1 MDIFCD
7 LRTVQSILQIDSIQ
21 EMMPVLRHSPNLYE
35 PWMLIPFLLMLTL
48 IGYMRK
54 SYARRLHRLFSS
66 LLRLQILRQ
75 VMREE
80 LVFSHRISVLLFLNF
95 AMATS
100 MILYG
105 AVKYYGWNIFDLS
118 GWELYLTILGVIIS
132 AYLLKLVIGFFLRK
146 LYRDPGLIREY
157 LFEVILIDKALGII
171 LLPFAVAISF
181 MNIGSLNILFG
192 IVVFIVSL
200 FLLFRVVQG
209 LIMSISYP
217 VSRVY
222 IILYLCTLE
231 ILPFLV
237 VYKIFINQIA

>member
-7 LRTVQSILQIDSIQ
+7 LRTVQRILQIDSLKQ
-21 EMMPVLRHSPNLYE
+21 MEPLLRHSPNLYE
-35 PWMLIPFLLMLTL
+35 YWMIIAFLLMLIL
-48 IGYMRK
+48 IGYMRVN
-54 SYARRLHRLFSS
+54 YTRRLHRLFSS
-66 LLRLQILRQ
+66 LVRLQILRQ

-80 LVFSHRISVLLFLNF
+80 LVFSHRISVLLFFNF
-95 AMATS
+95 AMVTS
-100 MILYG
+100 MILYS
-105 AVKYYGWNIFDLS
+105 AAKYYGWNVFNFS
-118 GWELYLTILGVIIS
+118 GWELYLIILAIITAS
-132 AYLLKLVIGFFLRK
+132 YLLKLIIGFILRK

-171 LLPFAVAISF
+171 LLPFAAAISF
-181 MNIGSLNILFG
+181 VNTGSLNILFG
-192 IVVFIVSL
+192 IVVTITVL

-237 VYKIFINQIA
+237 VFKIFTNQIA

>member
-7 LRTVQSILQIDSIQ
+7 LRPVQITLQIDSIK
-21 EMMPVLRHSPNLYE
+21 EMVPVLRRAPSLFE
-35 PWMLIPFLLMLTL
+35 PWMLIAFLIMLIL

-66 LLRLQILRQ
+66 LVRLQILRQ

-95 AMATS
+95 AMVSS

-105 AVKYYGWNIFDLS
+105 AAKYYGWSIFNLV
-118 GWELYLTILGVIIS
+118 GWELYLALLGIVIS
-132 AYLLKLVIGFFLRK
+132 GYLVKLIVGFILRK
-146 LYRDPGLIREY
+146 LYHDPGLIREY

-171 LLPFAVAISF
+171 LLPFAIAISL
-181 MNIGSLNILFG
+181 MNVRSLNILFG
-192 IVVFIVSL
+192 IVVFIAVL
-200 FLLFRVVQG
+200 FLIFRIVQG

-237 VYKIFINQIA
+237 VFKIFTNQIA

>member
-7 LRTVQSILQIDSIQ
+7 LRPVQSILQIDSLK
-21 EMMPVLRHSPNLYE
+21 EMIPVLRNPPNLYE
-35 PWMLIPFLLMLTL
+35 PWMLIAFLLMFIS

-66 LLRLQILRQ
+66 LVRLQILRQ

-95 AMATS
+95 AMVSS
-100 MILYG
+100 MVLYG
-105 AVKYYGWNIFDLS
+105 GAKYYDWNLFNLS
-118 GWELYLTILGVIIS
+118 GWELYLALLGIVIS
-132 AYLLKLVIGFFLRK
+132 GYLLKLIVGYILRK
-146 LYRDPGLIREY
+146 LYHDPGLIREY
-157 LFEVILIDKALGII
+157 LFEVILIDKALGVI

-181 MNIGSLNILFG
+181 MNIRSLNILFS
-192 IVVFIVSL
+192 IVVFITCL
-200 FLLFRVVQG
+200 FLLFRIVQG

-237 VYKIFINQIA
+237 VFKIFTNQIA